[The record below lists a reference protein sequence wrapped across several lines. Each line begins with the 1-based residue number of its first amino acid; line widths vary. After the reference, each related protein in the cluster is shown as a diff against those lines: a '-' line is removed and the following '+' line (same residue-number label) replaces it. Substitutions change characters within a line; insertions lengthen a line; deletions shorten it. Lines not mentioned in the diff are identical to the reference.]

1 MTAPLAGIRV
11 LDMSRILAGP
21 WAAQTLADL
30 GAEVIKIE
38 RPGSGDDTRSWGPPF
53 LTDTGGN
60 ETSEAAYFQSANRG
74 KKSVTVDI
82 AKSEGQD
89 IVRALAAK
97 SDILLENYKVGG
109 LARYGLGYDD
119 LKALNPGLVYCSITG
134 FGQTGPYASR
144 AGYDFLIQAM
154 GGMMSVTGEAD
165 DRPGGGPQKIGV
177 ALTDILT
184 GLYTTIAALA
194 AISLREEIGT
204 GQHIDMSLLDVTAAS
219 MANQA
224 LNFLISGTAP
234 GRMGNAHPNIVPY
247 QAFATADHHVIV
259 AVGNDA
265 QFSRFCEV
273 GGRPELAADPRYAD
287 NAGRVRNRDELLPIL
302 EDMLCSM
309 PRADWLERLE
319 AVGVPCGP
327 INDLEQLFDDPHVQ
341 SRERRIELPHSLAG
355 TVPQVAN
362 PIRYSDADLSY
373 THAAPTLGQHTDEVL
388 GELLA
393 MSKEDIAS
401 LRDHGII

>member
-1 MTAPLAGIRV
+1 MTAPLTRLRV

-38 RPGSGDDTRSWGPPF
+38 RPGSGDDTRGWGPPF
-53 LTDTGGN
+53 LKDKDGN

-74 KKSVTVDI
+74 KKSITVDI
-82 AKSEGQD
+82 TRPEGQD
-89 IVRALAAK
+89 IVRALAAQ

-119 LKALNPGLVYCSITG
+119 LKAHNPGLVYCSITG

-194 AISLREEIGT
+194 AISLRDQTGT
-204 GQHIDMSLLDVTAAS
+204 GQHIDMALLDVTAAS

-224 LNFLISGTAP
+224 LNFLVSGTAP

-265 QFSRFCEV
+265 QFARFCEF
-273 GGRPELAADPRYAD
+273 GGRGELAQDPAYAT
-287 NAGRVRNRDELLPIL
+287 NAGRVGNRDALVPIL
-302 EDMLCSM
+302 EDMM
-309 PRADWLERLE
+309 RTKPRADWLAGLE
-319 AVGVPCGP
+319 GVGVPCGP
-327 INDLEQLFDDPHVQ
+327 INDLEQLFDDPQ
-341 SRERRIELPHSLAG
+341 IQARERRIELPHPLAG

-362 PIRYSDADLSY
+362 PIRYSDAELAYS
-373 THAAPTLGQHTDEVL
+373 HAGPTLGQHTDEVL
-388 GELLA
+388 GGLLGMA
-393 MSKEDIAS
+393 EDDIAS
-401 LRDHGII
+401 LRERGII

>member
-1 MTAPLAGIRV
+1 MTTPLTRLRV

-38 RPGSGDDTRSWGPPF
+38 RPVTGDDTRGWGPPF
-53 LTDTGGN
+53 LKDQDGN

-74 KKSVTVDI
+74 KKSVTLDI
-82 AKSEGQD
+82 TKPEGQE

-109 LARYGLGYDD
+109 LAKYGLGYED
-119 LKALNPGLVYCSITG
+119 LKAINPGLVYCSITG

-165 DRPGGGPQKIGV
+165 DKLGGGPQKIGV

-194 AISLREEIGT
+194 AISHRDQTGT
-204 GQHIDMSLLDVTAAS
+204 GQHVDMALLDVTAAS

-224 LNFLISGTAP
+224 LNFLVSGNAP

-259 AVGNDA
+259 AVGNDG
-265 QFSRFCEV
+265 QFTRFCEV
-273 GGRPELAADPRYAD
+273 GGRPELATDPRYAD
-287 NAGRVRNRDELLPIL
+287 NAGRVRNRDELVPIL
-302 EDMLCSM
+302 EDMMRSK
-309 PRADWLERLE
+309 PRKEWLEGLE
-319 AVGVPCGP
+319 TVGVPCGP
-327 INDLEQLFDDPHVQ
+327 INDLEQLFDDPQIQ
-341 SRERRIELPHSLAG
+341 SRERRIELPHPLAG

-362 PIRYSDADLSY
+362 PIRYSDAELAY
-373 THAAPTLGQHTDEVL
+373 THAGPMLGQHTDEVL
-388 GELLA
+388 GGLLGLA
-393 MSKEDIAS
+393 DDEIKS
-401 LRDHGII
+401 LRNNAII

>member
-1 MTAPLAGIRV
+1 MTAPLTRLRV

-38 RPGSGDDTRSWGPPF
+38 RPGSGDDTRGWGPPF
-53 LTDTGGN
+53 LKDKDGN

-74 KKSVTVDI
+74 KKSITVDI
-82 AKSEGQD
+82 TRPEGQD
-89 IVRALAAK
+89 IVRALAAQ

-119 LKALNPGLVYCSITG
+119 LKAHNPGLVYCSITG

-184 GLYTTIAALA
+184 GLYATIAALA
-194 AISLREEIGT
+194 AISLREETGT
-204 GQHIDMSLLDVTAAS
+204 GQHIDMALLDVTAAS

-224 LNFLISGTAP
+224 LNFLVSGTAP

-265 QFSRFCEV
+265 QFARFCDV
-273 GGRPELAADPRYAD
+273 GGLPELAADPRYAD
-287 NAGRVRNRDELLPIL
+287 NVGRVTNRDELVPML
-302 EDMLCSM
+302 EDMMRSK
-309 PRADWLERLE
+309 PRADWLAGLE

-341 SRERRIELPHSLAG
+341 SRERRIELPHPLAG

-362 PIRYSDADLSY
+362 PIRYSDADLTY
-373 THAAPTLGQHTDEVL
+373 THAAPTLGQHTDEILAGLL
-388 GELLA
+388 GMADE
-393 MSKEDIAS
+393 EIAS
-401 LRDHGII
+401 LHDHGII